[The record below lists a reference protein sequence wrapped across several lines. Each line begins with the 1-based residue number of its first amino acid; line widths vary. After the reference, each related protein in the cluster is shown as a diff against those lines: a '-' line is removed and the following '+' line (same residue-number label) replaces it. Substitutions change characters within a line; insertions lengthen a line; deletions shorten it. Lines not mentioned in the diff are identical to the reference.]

1 MVFVSN
7 LTSQT
12 IKNKI
17 GNMNDTPIH
26 MYPKVPPTKQRN
38 REEKFRLAK
47 NVPFWHFI
55 ANIVFPAML
64 KARFYAAM
72 IKGKENAEKCDKRFA
87 TIFYANHTNWWDGLW
102 AYCIVNLI
110 IKNRR
115 FRFMIE
121 EMNRFP
127 LFQYIGCF
135 PINKKSSQSAIKSLN
150 YAVTTLDKPNTAFW
164 IFPQGIIRP
173 PHYRPEIFQSGLA
186 YMAEKAIEKYGGI
199 NLVPVANS
207 FMFLRQDRPEI
218 ITELGEPLTLTE
230 IHADRKTFTHE
241 LQENFEKFL
250 DKHDKNISL
259 GEFEGYHYVYKQKLH
274 WWRAIEQKLKSIGI
288 KEEE

>member
-1 MVFVSN
+1 MHDS
-7 LTSQT
+7 
-12 IKNKI
+12 
-17 GNMNDTPIH
+17 PIH
-26 MYPKVPPTKQRN
+26 MYPEIPPTKQRN
-38 REEKFRLAK
+38 REEKFRMAK

-55 ANIVFPAML
+55 ANIVFPLMI
-64 KARFYAAM
+64 KNRFYAAM
-72 IKGKENAEKCDKRFA
+72 VKGKENVTEKCDKRFA

-102 AYCIVNLI
+102 GYYLVHFV
-110 IKNRR
+110 IKNKR

-135 PINKKSSQSAIKSLN
+135 PINKKSPQSAIKSLN
-150 YAVTTLDKPNTAFW
+150 YAVTTLNKPNTAFW

-173 PHYRPEIFQSGLA
+173 PHYRPEVFQTGLA
-186 YMAEKAIEKYGGI
+186 FMVDKAIKLYGGI

-218 ITELGEPLTLTE
+218 ITEFGEPMTLVE
-230 IHADRKTFTHE
+230 FNDDRKHFTHTLE
-241 LQENFEKFL
+241 KNFEAFL
-250 DKHDKNISL
+250 DNHDKKISK
-259 GEFEGYHYVYKQKLH
+259 GDFEDYHYVYKQKLH

-288 KEEE
+288 KEEQ